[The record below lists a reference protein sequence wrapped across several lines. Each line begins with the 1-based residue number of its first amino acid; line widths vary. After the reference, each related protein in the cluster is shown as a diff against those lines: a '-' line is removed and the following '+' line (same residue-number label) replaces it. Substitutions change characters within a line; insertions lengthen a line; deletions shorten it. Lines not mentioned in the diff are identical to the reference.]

1 MNVALFFGSFNPV
14 HVGHMIIAQSVLE
27 EPDIDQLW
35 FIVSPQNPF
44 KKKESLLDERQRL
57 HLVNLAI
64 DGNHNMRASDIEFS
78 LPQPSYTIDT
88 LVHLEEKF
96 PNHSFYLTMGSDN
109 LEHLHKWKNADIL
122 MQEYTILVYPR
133 PGSENLNKP
142 EIKTLQI
149 LDTHLLD
156 ISATVIRDR
165 IANDKSA
172 KYFLTEPV
180 LKYLEEMNFYRNKQT

>member
-44 KKKESLLDERQRL
+44 KKKASLLDERQRL
-57 HLVNLAI
+57 HMVNLAI

-88 LVHLEEKF
+88 LMHLGEKF
-96 PNHSFYLTMGSDN
+96 PNHTFFLTMGSDN

-122 MQEYTILVYPR
+122 MKDYPILVYPR
-133 PGSENLNKP
+133 PGSGNLNKP
-142 EIKTLQI
+142 EIKTLKI

-165 IANDKSA
+165 LANDKSA

-180 LKYLEEMNFYRNKQT
+180 LKYLEEMNFYRNKQA